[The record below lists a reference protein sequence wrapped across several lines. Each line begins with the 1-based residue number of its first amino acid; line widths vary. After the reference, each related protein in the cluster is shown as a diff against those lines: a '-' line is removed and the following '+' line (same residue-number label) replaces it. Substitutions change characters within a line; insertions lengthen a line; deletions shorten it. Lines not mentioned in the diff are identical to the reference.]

1 MGGMKFTL
9 SARQPFALQ
18 PVVKSHG
25 WVQLAPFKLDEGQG
39 NPDDLKNATVR
50 KKPPLRLTYID
61 QLSNGRIIEYEIKQ
75 SGKGVQVQTEN
86 LDKFEKAEASHHIN
100 WMLGLDM
107 GFSDFYKFVRMEPK
121 LAHARRAA
129 RGRILRSPTFFED
142 VVKTIL
148 TTNTLWAATIR
159 MNLNLINTFGEALAA
174 NGKKAFPTPGQIAA
188 AKPDDLR
195 KDVRVG
201 YRAPALHELAVR
213 AASGELDLEAFKHS
227 PLPTGDLRAELLK
240 INGVGPYAA
249 ANLLMILGRHDFI
262 PIDSWALKLVSHE
275 WYRGKPVTPKQVERR
290 FKKWGAY
297 KGLAYWLWDWKF
309 TG

>member
-1 MGGMKFTL
+1 MKFTL
-9 SARQPFALQ
+9 RARQPFALQ

-25 WVQLAPFKLDEGQG
+25 WVQLAPFKLNEGLG
-39 NPDDLKNATVR
+39 TPGDIKNGDVQR
-50 KKPPLRLTYID
+50 KNLLRLSYVD
-61 QLSNGRIIEYEIKQ
+61 RLSSDRIVEYEIRQ
-75 SGKGVQVQTEN
+75 SPAGVQVQTDN
-86 LDKFEKAEASHHIN
+86 LDKLEKAEAAEHIR

-107 GFSDFYKFVRMEPK
+107 DFSDFYKVVRSEPK
-121 LAHARRAA
+121 LAHTRRAA
-129 RGRILRSPTFFED
+129 RGRILRSPTLFED

-159 MNLNLINTFGEALAA
+159 MNLNLISTFGETVAA
-174 NGKKAFPTPGQIAA
+174 DGKKAFPTPAQIAV
-188 AKPDDLR
+188 AKPDVLR

-201 YRAPALHELAVR
+201 YRAPALHELAVKV
-213 AASGELDLEAFKHS
+213 ASGELDLEALKNS
-227 PLPTGDLRAELLK
+227 SLPTADLRAELLK
-240 INGVGPYAA
+240 LNGVGPYAA

-290 FKKWGAY
+290 FKKWGSY

>member
-1 MGGMKFTL
+1 MGEMKFTL
-9 SARQPFALQ
+9 NARPPFALQ
-18 PVVKSHG
+18 QVVKSHG
-25 WVQLAPFKLDEGQG
+25 WVQLAPFKLAEGQG
-39 NPDDLKNATVR
+39 NPGDPKHETVR
-50 KKPPLRLTYID
+50 KKPGLLLSYID
-61 QLSNGRIIEYEIKQ
+61 RLPNGRVIEYKIRQ
-75 SGKGVQVQTEN
+75 SSKGVQVETEN
-86 LDKFEKAEASHHIN
+86 LDKLEKAEASKHIH
-100 WMLGLDM
+100 WMLGLDLDY
-107 GFSDFYKFVRMEPK
+107 SEFYKVVRTEPK

-129 RGRILRSPTFFED
+129 RGRILRSATFFED

-148 TTNTLWAATIR
+148 TTNTQWAATIR
-159 MNLNLINTFGEALAA
+159 MNLNLINTFASTTAA
-174 NGKKAFPTPGQIAA
+174 DGKKAFPTPAQIAA
-188 AKPDDLR
+188 ARPDVLR

-213 AASGELDLEAFKHS
+213 VASGELDLEAFKHS
-227 PLPTGDLRAELLK
+227 PLPTDELRAELLK

-290 FKKWGAY
+290 FNKWGSY